1 MPALSDV
8 LACLDSFVTS
18 NLISIEIVSCIRMQ
32 AAPHA
37 AMTYSKTKMAS
48 ASTNTPLG
56 KLLMP
61 TAARA
66 G

>member
-1 MPALSDV
+1 MSELFKVIKKA
-8 LACLDSFVTS
+8 ACKHL
-18 NLISIEIVSCIRMQ
+18 Q
-32 AAPHA
+32 AAFQINLLD
-37 AMTYSKTKMAS
+37 YSKTKMAS